1 MPSASFSHT
10 ADAATSPEDVW
21 ERLQTVQPWA
31 NIGPIDEVWDPTHD
45 GAALRGYRWS
55 ATVGPT
61 KYKGTATVVE
71 STEPERMSLDLDAR
85 EMAGQLIAEIS
96 SNGSGGCQ
104 ITVTLDIESRGML
117 STLFFP
123 VVSEAVKNGL
133 PRQVE
138 QFAAGL
144 EPD

>member
-10 ADAATSPEDVW
+10 VDASGTPEIVW
-21 ERLQTVQPWA
+21 DRLQEVDSWA

-45 GAALRGYRWS
+45 GHSLQSYRWS

-61 KYKGTATVVE
+61 KYKGSAKVIE
-71 STEPERMSLDLDAR
+71 SSRPRRMRLALDAR
-85 EMAGQLIAEIS
+85 EMVGELTTDIS
-96 SNGSGGCQ
+96 ANGDGATR
-104 ITVTLDIESRGML
+104 ITVTLAVESRGML

-123 VVSEAVKNGL
+123 VVSEAVGNGL

-138 QFAAGL
+138 AFAASL
-144 EPD
+144 EEE